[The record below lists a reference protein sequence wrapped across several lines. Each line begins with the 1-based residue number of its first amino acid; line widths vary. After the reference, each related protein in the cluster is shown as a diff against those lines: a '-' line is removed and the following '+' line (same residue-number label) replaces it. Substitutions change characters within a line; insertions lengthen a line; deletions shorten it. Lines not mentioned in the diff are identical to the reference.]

1 MSSCTT
7 IPSSLKLFFKLNQ
20 FWSTNF
26 ITFHKAA
33 VNTKN
38 CWNTWTR
45 FYNSSRYNVY
55 LRSVT
60 TAKGADSETGA
71 NHVKDSG
78 GEFALHALQFGRLC
92 LQRWPSTG
100 KMKKEKIQELTNFD
114 MYMLWCTCQRY
125 NLNIYLSPF
134 ILLFVQSLN
143 TKLLHIQGN
152 WIPLTLFNFDQKE

>member
-100 KMKKEKIQELTNFD
+100 KMKKEKNPGIDKFWHSGVHATVITWIFTSAISYYFLSN
-114 MYMLWCTCQRY
+114 LWTQNCCTFKATG
-125 NLNIYLSPF
+125 YL
-134 ILLFVQSLN
+134 
-143 TKLLHIQGN
+143 
-152 WIPLTLFNFDQKE
+152 